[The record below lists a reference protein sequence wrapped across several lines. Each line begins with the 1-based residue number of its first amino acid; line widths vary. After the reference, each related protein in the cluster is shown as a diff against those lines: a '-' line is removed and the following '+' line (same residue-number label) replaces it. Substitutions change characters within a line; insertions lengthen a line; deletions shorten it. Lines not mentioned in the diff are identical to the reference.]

1 MSSDDD
7 LFGDY
12 DSGNESP
19 PEPDDDEDDDDFG
32 NDDFEVIS
40 RLVVALLCRLLQV
53 STFFLMKEVFRVAIL
68 YPCSKLTF
76 KLPYKSK

>member
-19 PEPDDDEDDDDFG
+19 PEPEDDEDDDDFG
-32 NDDFEVIS
+32 EIILVHHLS
-40 RLVVALLCRLLQV
+40 R
-53 STFFLMKEVFRVAIL
+53 
-68 YPCSKLTF
+68 PF
-76 KLPYKSK
+76 K

>member
-1 MSSDDD
+1 MFVLYFLRFIFIFQVSDLFGINLVWYKFFVHHKMSSDDD

-32 NDDFEVIS
+32 NEFWDN
-40 RLVVALLCRLLQV
+40 
-53 STFFLMKEVFRVAIL
+53 
-68 YPCSKLTF
+68 
-76 KLPYKSK
+76 

>member
-19 PEPDDDEDDDDFG
+19 PEPEDDEDDDDFG
-32 NDDFEVIS
+32 ESI
-40 RLVVALLCRLLQV
+40 
-53 STFFLMKEVFRVAIL
+53 
-68 YPCSKLTF
+68 
-76 KLPYKSK
+76 KSII